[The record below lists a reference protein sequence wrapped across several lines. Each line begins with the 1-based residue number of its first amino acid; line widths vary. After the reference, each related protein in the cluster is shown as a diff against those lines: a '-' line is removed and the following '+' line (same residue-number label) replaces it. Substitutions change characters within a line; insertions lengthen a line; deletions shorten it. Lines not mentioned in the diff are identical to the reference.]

1 MKHRCVQQL
10 SMVLGTRG
18 TEHTGTTEAPRALR
32 CHQEKEGAP
41 GRAWWAL
48 LTCSRFSFSL
58 LRMSSISSRA
68 RSRSCRSFC
77 QYFSSSFTA
86 LVFSSCSRWARQEQG
101 GCGLSLGELQQWGPL
116 PPASPEVGGPFPQHH
131 QGLCPGFLVLGCY
144 GASSALCKDK
154 P

>member
-1 MKHRCVQQL
+1 MRPAALHSARHKRDRACWHC
-10 SMVLGTRG
+10 RG
-18 TEHTGTTEAPRALR
+18 TPHPPMPPR
-32 CHQEKEGAP
+32 EGGAP

-116 PPASPEVGGPFPQHH
+116 PPTSPEVGGPFPQHH
-131 QGLCPGFLVLGCY
+131 QGLCPRLPGARVLLQRC
-144 GASSALCKDK
+144 ARTNRED
-154 P
+154 